1 METEERLDQIEKR
14 LGKVEQLLA
23 ELKASNRLGIQIIKY
38 VVLPLIIIL
47 GALVGV
53 KIM

>member
-1 METEERLDQIEKR
+1 MNAEERLDQIEKR

-23 ELKASNRLGIQIIKY
+23 ELKASNRIAVQILKF
-38 VVLPLIIIL
+38 VVLPLIVIL

>member
-1 METEERLDQIEKR
+1 MKTAERLDAIEKR
-14 LGKVEQLLA
+14 LGKLEQATA
-23 ELKASNRLGIQIIKY
+23 EIKACNRMAVQIIKF
-38 VVLPLIIIL
+38 VVLPLIVIL